1 MGRDVELHLEKIHG
15 PSSWEARLDKTWYA
29 PHSETV
35 LFRTRADSSF
45 EQGDV
50 LRALD
55 VHITPPADPTGAGE
69 WAPTIIT
76 MGARSEAFAATSR
89 PTADF
94 E

>member
-50 LRALD
+50 LIDFPRGLVIRGD
-55 VHITPPADPTGAGE
+55 
-69 WAPTIIT
+69 T
-76 MGARSEAFAATSR
+76 MARFRNPSR
-89 PTADF
+89 NTREVPVQAYLLF
-94 E
+94 R